1 MTMHTPGPWTAM
13 PLQADDRIVGYVI
26 LAPDGGYIAEIM
38 DTHGGGGRP
47 HDEIAANAQLIASAP
62 DRLVAREAEG

>member
-1 MTMHTPGPWTAM
+1 MTNHTPGPWTKT
-13 PLQADDRIVGYVI
+13 PLQADNRIVGYVI
-26 LAPDGGYIAEIM
+26 LGADGRYVAEIM

-47 HDEIAANAQLIASAP
+47 HDEMAANAQLIAAAP